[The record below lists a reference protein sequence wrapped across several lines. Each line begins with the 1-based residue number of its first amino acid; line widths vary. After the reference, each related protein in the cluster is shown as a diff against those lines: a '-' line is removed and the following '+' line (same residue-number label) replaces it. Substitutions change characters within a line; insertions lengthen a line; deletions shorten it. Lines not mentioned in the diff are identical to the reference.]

1 MIRVGYKKTTNH
13 AKARLQLGG
22 TGFCTILHLSKIRL
36 NIRVDKLFGADAI
49 WLFMDTRKNRS
60 VNPMAKGL

>member
-22 TGFCTILHLSKIRL
+22 TGFLH
-36 NIRVDKLFGADAI
+36 NFTPQQNTA
-49 WLFMDTRKNRS
+49 
-60 VNPMAKGL
+60 